1 MEESH
6 FQSFKKK
13 VETKVQSED
22 DLEIFLVY
30 GYSIMNELVKFLL
43 KIVVIIFKQK

>member
-13 VETKVQSED
+13 VETKVRSED
-22 DLEIFLVY
+22 DLEKFFSLWLFY
-30 GYSIMNELVKFLL
+30 NELTSQ
-43 KIVVIIFKQK
+43 IFIENFCDYI

>member
-22 DLEIFLVY
+22 DLEIFFSLWLFY
-30 GYSIMNELVKFLL
+30 NE
-43 KIVVIIFKQK
+43 